1 MKKPCTF
8 SEVCCKASTFSAAMI
23 TTQEM
28 EQTTPGADPDVHQPR
43 QLSSLRSHLWKEML
57 EKFLKGEP
65 KILGVVQVLIALMN
79 SSLGTVVMSV
89 TLSHKYLEYS
99 FFYLA
104 CAGYIISASVMFII
118 SGSLSIAAGTKGTK
132 GLVQGSLGLNIT
144 SSILA
149 AIGIIL
155 LSLSF
160 LVSSFDYTCR
170 SNPDLE
176 NCSMILSILMG
187 MNGMVLILTLLEF
200 CIALSLSAFGC
211 KVTCCKSGG
220 VVFILPSNV
229 HMAET
234 ASPAPLAGG
243 LMPPTD
249 QQKNVPENLSLQ

>member
-1 MKKPCTF
+1 
-8 SEVCCKASTFSAAMI
+8 MI

-132 GLVQGSLGLNIT
+132 GL
-144 SSILA
+144 
-149 AIGIIL
+149 
-155 LSLSF
+155 
-160 LVSSFDYTCR
+160 
-170 SNPDLE
+170 
-176 NCSMILSILMG
+176 G

-229 HMAET
+229 HMAEI
-234 ASPAPLAGG
+234 ASPAPLEE
-243 LMPPTD
+243 
-249 QQKNVPENLSLQ
+249 V

>member
-99 FFYLA
+99 FYLA

-229 HMAET
+229 HMAEI

>member
-99 FFYLA
+99 FYLA

-176 NCSMILSILMG
+176 NCSMILSILM
-187 MNGMVLILTLLEF
+187 
-200 CIALSLSAFGC
+200 
-211 KVTCCKSGG
+211 

>member
-23 TTQEM
+23 TPQEM
-28 EQTTPGADPDVHQPR
+28 EQTTPGADPDMHQPR

-89 TLSHKYLEYS
+89 TLSHKYWEYS
-99 FFYLA
+99 FFLA
-104 CAGYIISASVMFII
+104 CAGYIISASVM
-118 SGSLSIAAGTKGTK
+118 
-132 GLVQGSLGLNIT
+132 VRGSLGLNIT

-155 LSLSF
+155 LSFSF
-160 LVSSFDYTCR
+160 LVSSFEYTCR

-229 HMAET
+229 HVAET